1 MIEKPDSWPSR
12 TALQGAAA
20 VIVACASV
28 VGTTTGASAQQY
40 PERPVKVVV
49 GFPAGSG
56 ADILC
61 RYFVEGMAKVS
72 GSTFVIENK
81 PGATGNIGSETVAR
95 SKPDGYTLLMGASS
109 NMAGGP
115 NLYKNLTWHPQKD
128 FDVVSTFAQ
137 LGFVLTIA
145 AASPAKTVPE
155 FTSLMKAKAG
165 KATFG
170 FGNTSGLA
178 ASSLYAHEAGFQVT
192 SVAYKSNPQAV
203 SDVAEGQIDYVFSDA
218 LFAMS
223 QQKVGKVRLLAVTT
237 PERLSSLP
245 DLPTMGQAG
254 LPAVAVAPWW
264 ALFAPVKTPP
274 EILAKLDGWLNT
286 VARQP
291 EAREFLVK
299 QGIEPLPGTAAKTR
313 EMLAA
318 SLKEW
323 ARIVELAKITPQ

>member
-1 MIEKPDSWPSR
+1 MLGISASPRRSTWLWAAAVACAGVMPGL
-12 TALQGAAA
+12 AGGAAA
-20 VIVACASV
+20 Q
-28 VGTTTGASAQQY
+28 GY

-61 RYFVEGMAKVS
+61 RYFVEGLAKVS
-72 GSTFVIENK
+72 GGTFVVENK

-95 SKPDGYTLLMGASS
+95 AKPDGYTLLMGASS

-115 NLYKNLTWHPQKD
+115 NLYKNLSWHPEKD
-128 FDVVSTFAQ
+128 FEVVSTFAQ

-145 AASPAKTVPE
+145 ASSPAKTVAE
-155 FTSLMKAKAG
+155 FTQLMKAKAG
-165 KATFG
+165 KTTFG

-178 ASSLYAHEAGFQVT
+178 ASSLYAHEAGFQAT

-223 QQKVGKVRLLAVTT
+223 QEKSGKVRLLAVTT
-237 PERLSSLP
+237 PQRLTSLP
-245 DLPTMGQAG
+245 ELPTMAQAG
-254 LPAVAVAPWW
+254 LPEVAVAPWW
-264 ALFAPVKTPP
+264 ALFAPLKTPSA
-274 EILAKLDGWLNT
+274 ILAKLDEWLNT

-299 QGIEPLPGTAAKTR
+299 QGIEPLPGTSAKTR

>member
-1 MIEKPDSWPSR
+1 MTGKRYLWLR
-12 TALQGAAA
+12 RAVAVTAAFAP
-20 VIVACASV
+20 VACL
-28 VGTTTGASAQQY
+28 TTAATAQQY

-72 GSTFVIENK
+72 GSTFVVENK

-95 SKPDGYTLLMGASS
+95 AKPDGYTLLMGASS

-115 NLYKNLTWHPQKD
+115 NLYKNLSWHPQKD

-137 LGFVLTIA
+137 LGFVLTVA
-145 AASPAKTVPE
+145 ANSPAKSVAE
-155 FTSLMKAKAG
+155 FTALMKAKAG

-178 ASSLYAHEAGFQVT
+178 ASSLYAHEAGFKVT

-203 SDVAEGQIDYVFSDA
+203 SDVAGGQIDYVFSDA
-218 LFAMS
+218 LFSMS
-223 QQKVGKVRLLAVTT
+223 QQKAGKVQLLAVTT
-237 PERLSSLP
+237 PQRLTSLP

-254 LPAVAVAPWW
+254 LSAVQVAPWW

-274 EILAKLDGWLNT
+274 DILAKLDGWLNT
-286 VARQP
+286 VARLP

>member
-1 MIEKPDSWPSR
+1 MTSPRSHRIKIAAVVA
-12 TALQGAAA
+12 ALGIAAA
-20 VIVACASV
+20 A
-28 VGTTTGASAQQY
+28 TSAAAQTY
-40 PERPVKVVV
+40 PDRPVRVVV

-61 RYFVEGMAKVS
+61 RYFAEGLAKVS
-72 GSTFVIENK
+72 GATVVVENK

-95 SKPDGYTLLMGASS
+95 AKPDGYTLLMGASS

-115 NLYKNLTWHPQKD
+115 NIYKNLSWHPVKD
-128 FDVVSTFAQ
+128 FEPVTTFTQ

-145 AASPAKTVPE
+145 ATSTAKTVPD
-155 FTSLMKAKAG
+155 FTTLMKAKAG

-178 ASSLYAHEAGFQVT
+178 ASSLYAHEAGFPVT

-203 SDVAEGQIDYVFSDA
+203 SDTAGGQIDYVFSDA
-218 LFAMS
+218 VFAMG
-223 QQKVGKVRLLAVTT
+223 QEKAGKVRILAVTT

-245 DLPTMGQAG
+245 NVPTMREVGLGQATI
-254 LPAVAVAPWW
+254 APWW
-264 ALFAPVKTPP
+264 AVFAPAKTPAD
-274 EILAKLDGWLNT
+274 ILAKLEGWLNK
-286 VARQP
+286 VSSAP
-291 EAREFLVK
+291 EAKEFLVK
-299 QGIEPLPGTAAKTR
+299 QGAEPLPGTQAKTR

-323 ARIVELAKITPQ
+323 ERIVKVAKIDPQ

>member
-1 MIEKPDSWPSR
+1 MPGNRGSSLR
-12 TALQGAAA
+12 TAWLRTATAISAAGVWA
-20 VIVACASV
+20 TCL
-28 VGTTTGASAQQY
+28 TTGASAQQY

-61 RYFVEGMAKVS
+61 RYFVEGLAKVS
-72 GSTFVIENK
+72 GATFVVENK

-95 SKPDGYTLLMGASS
+95 AKPDGYTLLMGASS

-145 AASPAKTVPE
+145 ANSPAKTVPE
-155 FTSLMKAKAG
+155 FTALMKAKAG
-165 KATFG
+165 KSTFG

-218 LFAMS
+218 LFSMS
-223 QQKVGKVRLLAVTT
+223 QEKAGKVRLLAVTT
-237 PERLSSLP
+237 PQRLSSLP
-245 DLPTMGQAG
+245 DLPTMAQVG
-254 LPAVAVAPWW
+254 LPEVAVAPWW

-323 ARIVELAKITPQ
+323 ARIVELAKITLQ